1 MRGALYL
8 RNVQRAFSLVEVL
21 AAITIIG
28 LITFLAIPNILRVK
42 EDGET
47 SLAISRAEAI
57 NLATSSFIQAQ
68 GLTTASNSWA
78 ASTNRYGLISP
89 YLFAAPASS
98 ASYMPGG
105 YGFSFSTNMLS
116 KVILT
121 NYSGTIAY

>member
-1 MRGALYL
+1 M
-8 RNVQRAFSLVEVL
+8 QRAFSLVEVL

-68 GLTTASNSWA
+68 GLTTASNTWA
-78 ASTNRYGLISP
+78 ATTNRYGLVSP
-89 YLFAAPASS
+89 YLFAAPAASS
-98 ASYMPGG
+98 SYMPAG
-105 YGFSFSTNMLS
+105 YGFSFTTNMMS

-121 NYSGTIAY
+121 NYSGTLSY